1 MAVAGSTDV
10 AIELFG
16 GLVTDMAPADLP
28 AGVSPDCQDVK
39 FVSGSVQTRP
49 GLQSIFGA
57 IAGTPKVNYLKTY
70 VTPTGLLRLL
80 ALDAAGSLWKESSVG
95 DRKSTRLN
103 SSHSQISYAV
113 FCLKKNI
120 VARITVTAG
129 CR

>member
-1 MAVAGSTDV
+1 MAVTGSTDV

-70 VTPTGLLRLL
+70 VTPTGLLRSRIVAKTA
-80 ALDAAGSLWKESSVG
+80 ALRMMPSAGSG
-95 DRKSTRLN
+95 R
-103 SSHSQISYAV
+103 
-113 FCLKKNI
+113 
-120 VARITVTAG
+120 
-129 CR
+129 